1 MVDELELL
9 KKDWQRKEADLPKLS
24 YDQIYKMIWKKSSS
38 IVKWIFYISIIE
50 FVFWAGLNIIF
61 SDAESMQELKAMHIY
76 RILMVLNFINYGIIL
91 YFIYRFYK
99 NYRKISFTDS
109 SKKLMKTILSVKR
122 IVTQYVW
129 FNLTIFTI
137 YTIIYSYGTLTYGP
151 EGKEIMEAASQDG
164 NTTLF
169 WVMTIAFSVVF
180 IAVLLVLIWLFYK
193 LLYGILLKQL
203 RQNYKDLK
211 KLEV

>member
-9 KKDWQRKEADLPKLS
+9 KRDWQKKEATLPKLS

-50 FVFWAGLNIIF
+50 FIFWAGLNIIF

-76 RILMVLNFINYGIIL
+76 WVIMVLNFINYGIIL
-91 YFIYRFYK
+91 YFIYKFYI

-109 SKKLMKTILSVKR
+109 SKKLMGTILSVKR
-122 IVTQYVW
+122 TVTQYVW
-129 FNLTIFTI
+129 FNLSIFTI
-137 YTIIYSYGTLTYGP
+137 SMLISIYGAFVYGP
-151 EGKEIMEAASQDG
+151 EGEKLMEAASQDG
-164 NTTLF
+164 NTTMF
-169 WVMTIAFSVVF
+169 WVILIVVSMVF

-193 LLYGILLKQL
+193 LLYGILLKRL
-203 RQNYKDLK
+203 RENYKELK

>member
-9 KKDWQRKEADLPKLS
+9 KKDWQKKEAELPKLT

-50 FVFWAGLNIIF
+50 FVFWAALNIFF

-76 RILMVLNFINYGIIL
+76 RILMVLNVINYGIIL
-91 YFIYRFYK
+91 YFIYRFYT

-109 SKKLMKTILSVKR
+109 SKKLMQTILSVKR

-129 FNLTIFTI
+129 FNLIIFTI
-137 YTIIYSYGTLTYGP
+137 SMLISIYGAFVYGP
-151 EGKEIMEAASQDG
+151 EGEKLMEAAAQDG
-164 NTTLF
+164 NTALF
-169 WVMTIAFSVVF
+169 WVILIVVTVLF
-180 IAVLLVLIWLFYK
+180 IAVLLVLVWLFYK
-193 LLYGILLKQL
+193 LLYGILLKRL
-203 RQNYKDLK
+203 RQNYKELK

>member
-9 KKDWQRKEADLPKLS
+9 KKDWQKKEADLPKLS

-50 FVFWAGLNIIF
+50 FVFWAALNIFF

-76 RILMVLNFINYGIIL
+76 RVIMVLNFFNYGIIL
-91 YFIYRFYK
+91 YFIYKFYV

-109 SKKLMKTILSVKR
+109 SKKLMKTILDVKR
-122 IVTQYVW
+122 TVTQYVW
-129 FNLTIFTI
+129 FNLIIFTI
-137 YTIIYSYGTLTYGP
+137 SMIISIYGAFVYGP
-151 EGKEIMEAASQDG
+151 EGEKLMEAAAQDG
-164 NTTLF
+164 NTTMF
-169 WVMTIAFSVVF
+169 WVMTITLSIVF
-180 IAVLLVLIWLFYK
+180 ITVFLVLIWLFYK
-193 LLYGILLKQL
+193 LLYGILLKRL

>member
-9 KKDWQRKEADLPKLS
+9 KKDWQKKEADLPKLS

-38 IVKWIFYISIIE
+38 IVKWIFYISLIE
-50 FVFWAGLNIIF
+50 FAFWACLNIFF
-61 SDAESMQELKAMHIY
+61 SDAETMQQLKVMHIY
-76 RILMVLNFINYGIIL
+76 TVIMVLNFLNYGVIL
-91 YFIYRFYK
+91 YFIYKFYI

-109 SKKLMKTILSVKR
+109 SKKLMKTILDVKR
-122 IVTQYVW
+122 TVTQYVW
-129 FNLTIFTI
+129 FNLIIFTVSMLISI
-137 YTIIYSYGTLTYGP
+137 YGAFAYGP
-151 EGKEIMEAASQDG
+151 EGAKLMEAAAQDN
-164 NTTLF
+164 NTTMF
-169 WVMTIAFSVVF
+169 WGLLIVVSLVF

-193 LLYGILLKQL
+193 LLYGILLKRL

>member
-9 KKDWQRKEADLPKLS
+9 KKDWQKKEADLPKLS

-50 FVFWAGLNIIF
+50 FVFWAALNIIF
-61 SDAESMQELKAMHIY
+61 SDAESMQELKALHIY
-76 RILMVLNFINYGIIL
+76 RVLMVLNFINYGIII
-91 YFIYRFYK
+91 YFIYRFYT

-129 FNLTIFTI
+129 FNLSIFTI
-137 YTIIYSYGTLTYGP
+137 YTVIYSYGTLVYGP
-151 EGKEIMEAASQDG
+151 EGKKIMEAALQDG
-164 NTTLF
+164 NTTMF
-169 WVMTIAFSVVF
+169 WAMTIAFSIVF
-180 IAVLLVLIWLFYK
+180 IAVFLLLIWLFYK
-193 LLYGILLKQL
+193 LLYGILLKRL
-203 RQNYKDLK
+203 RQNYKELK

>member
-9 KKDWQRKEADLPKLS
+9 KRDWQKKEADLPKLS

-76 RILMVLNFINYGIIL
+76 RVIMVLNFINYGIIL
-91 YFIYRFYK
+91 YFIYKFYV

-109 SKKLMKTILSVKR
+109 SKKLMGTILSVKR
-122 IVTQYVW
+122 TVTQYVW
-129 FNLTIFTI
+129 FNLSIFTI
-137 YTIIYSYGTLTYGP
+137 SMLISIYGAFVYGP
-151 EGKEIMEAASQDG
+151 EGEKLMEVAAQDG
-164 NTTLF
+164 NSTMF
-169 WVMTIAFSVVF
+169 WVMLIAFSVVF

-193 LLYGILLKQL
+193 LLYGILLKRL
-203 RQNYKDLK
+203 RQNYKELK